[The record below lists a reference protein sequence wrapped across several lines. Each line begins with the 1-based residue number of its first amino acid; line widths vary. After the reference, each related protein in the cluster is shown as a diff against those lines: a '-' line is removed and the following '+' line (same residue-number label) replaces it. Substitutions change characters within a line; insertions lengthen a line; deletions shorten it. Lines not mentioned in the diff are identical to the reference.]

1 MKKGNWIFRGGMT
14 FVLGVMLVCMVP
26 VIFAA
31 RNLLRIF
38 PKFRRISIWTGAPII
53 NMALN
58 SRVERMLGFSAFSVV
73 VDTYFITNEFSF
85 VLTRLP
91 FGRLFLPQ
99 YRFFMCALICVFA
112 SQVHMYLDGG
122 ILPNAHMRS
131 FNKLEIALYRTFG
144 IRIFFW
150 TYGGDCRTI
159 LATKALGEPNCC
171 TDCTRQMEACV
182 CSDDLF
188 SVRYQFAKKYATA
201 IFSMGDMIEYTP
213 GSINNLY
220 FWPLSKGRIDE
231 VRESEGGDGA
241 PLRIVHAPNHRM
253 FKGTCYIEK
262 AVETLRHEGMRV
274 ELILV
279 ERIPNKIALE
289 VYKSAD
295 IIVDQVLGGFHG
307 FFALEAL
314 ALSKPVVCF
323 IRDPER
329 YLIDFENCP
338 IINARPDNLVEVLRE
353 WVSVSHEQR
362 RIQGERGR
370 AYVERNYSNEAF
382 AKRLGSTYR
391 ELGVIQ

>member
-1 MKKGNWIFRGGMT
+1 MNKKGRIFRGGMT
-14 FVLGVMLVCMVP
+14 FALGVVLICMVP

-31 RNLLRIF
+31 RIVLRIF
-38 PKFRRISIWTGAPII
+38 PKLRCISIWTGAPII

-58 SRVERMLGFSAFSVV
+58 SRVEKMLGFSAFSVV

-91 FGRLFLPQ
+91 LGRLLLPQ
-99 YRFFMCALICVFA
+99 YRFLACALICA
-112 SQVHMYLDGG
+112 LARQVHMYLDGG
-122 ILPNAHMRS
+122 MLPNAHMRS
-131 FNKLEIALYRTFG
+131 FNKLEIVLYRVFG
-144 IRIFFW
+144 IRMFFW
-150 TYGGDCRTI
+150 TYGGDCRTVRV
-159 LATKALGEPNCC
+159 TKALGEPNCC

-188 SVRYQFAKKYATA
+188 LARYKFAKKYATA

-220 FWPLSKGRIDE
+220 FWPLSPGRIADA
-231 VRESEGGDGA
+231 RENGAGDGS

-253 FKGTCYIEK
+253 FKGTHYIER
-262 AVETLRHEGMRV
+262 AVEILRNEGVRI
-274 ELILV
+274 ELVLV
-279 ERIPNKIALE
+279 ERIPNKAALE
-289 VYKSAD
+289 IYKSAD

-338 IINARPDNLVEVLRE
+338 IINANPENLVDVLRE
-353 WVSVSHEQR
+353 WVSVSPER
-362 RIQGERGR
+362 RRSQGQRGR
-370 AYVERNYSNEAF
+370 AYVERNFSNEAF
-382 AKRLGSTYR
+382 ARRLASTYR